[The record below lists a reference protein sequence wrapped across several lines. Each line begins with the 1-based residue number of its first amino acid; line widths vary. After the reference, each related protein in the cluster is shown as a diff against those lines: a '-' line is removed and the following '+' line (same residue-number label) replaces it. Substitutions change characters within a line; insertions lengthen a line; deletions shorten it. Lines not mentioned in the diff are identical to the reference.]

1 LDGLVGLGFSG
12 CGLSRSSVGFGLIDE
27 MLDDLRRI
35 RVGGKIARLG

>member
-1 LDGLVGLGFSG
+1 LDGLLGLGFF
-12 CGLSRSSVGFGLIDE
+12 GLRLEQKLGRLRLIDE